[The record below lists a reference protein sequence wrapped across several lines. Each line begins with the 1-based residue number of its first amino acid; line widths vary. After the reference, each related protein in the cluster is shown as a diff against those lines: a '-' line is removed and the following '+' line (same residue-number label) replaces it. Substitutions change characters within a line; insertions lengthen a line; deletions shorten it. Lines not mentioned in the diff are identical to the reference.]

1 MNRIHLVCLLLLMA
15 AVTGCSGL
23 KTYPD
28 TAEKN
33 LLVRTKTSGSLF
45 MSVEV
50 FLHIYDLKDD
60 CKSDYLGSIKLK
72 NGETQIGIPTGRPA
86 YLGFVFHTDGIVPD
100 TTILTPRP
108 GARYI
113 ADVRYADRIYSVTM
127 HEAGPQGKL
136 GREIERQARNCP
148 DSRSLPEYR

>member
-1 MNRIHLVCLLLLMA
+1 MNRIHLACWLLLIA
-15 AVTGCSGL
+15 AVTGCSSL
-23 KTYPD
+23 KTYPN

-33 LLVRTKTSGSLF
+33 LLVKTKTSGSLF

-72 NGETQIGIPTGRPA
+72 NGETQIGIPAGRPA
-86 YLGFVFHTDGIVPD
+86 YLAFVFHTDGIVPD
-100 TTILTPRP
+100 TTILTPQP
-108 GARYI
+108 GVRYI
-113 ADVRYADRIYSVTM
+113 ANINYADRIYNMTI
-127 HEAGPQGKL
+127 HEAGPRGKE

-148 DSRSLPEYR
+148 DVRNLPEYQ